1 MNIHIAEVRDPHQKS
16 RIAEDILRRL
26 PEWFGIEKAL
36 QAYVRDAASLPFW
49 GLGRPTGRASVS
61 FASQSI
67 TAIPAKSMSWGSCPS
82 ITGKAR
88 DGRWWPK
95 RKMP

>member
-1 MNIHIAEVRDPHQKS
+1 MNIRIAEVRDPHQKS

-36 QAYVRDAASLPFW
+36 QAYGMPLPCLS
-49 GLGRPTGRASVS
+49 GELGRPTGRASVS